1 MFRWLSRFKTWGNA
15 LGVSYRQGTIGH
27 PVERYSLAS
36 CIRRPVQG
44 AKKDGVKGF
53 VKGVGSGIVSG
64 VVKGVSGITEP
75 GCSSVIVIAS
85 GLATGATTKN
95 MNILKRS

>member
-1 MFRWLSRFKTWGNA
+1 MDFPRRSVA
-15 LGVSYRQGTIGH
+15 LVKASVEYWTCFGCSAASKSGKCIGSLILTGH
-27 PVERYSLAS
+27 PVQRCSLAF

-53 VKGVGSGIVSG
+53 VKGVGSGIMSG

-75 GCSSVIVIAS
+75 GCSFVIVIA
-85 GLATGATTKN
+85 A
-95 MNILKRS
+95 

>member
-1 MFRWLSRFKTWGNA
+1 MAQQLQDWGHASGISYCHGTRFSVAAW
-15 LGVSYRQGTIGH
+15 Q
-27 PVERYSLAS
+27 P

-53 VKGVGSGIVSG
+53 VKGVGSGFVSG

-75 GCSSVIVIAS
+75 GCSFVIVIAS
-85 GLATGATTKN
+85 
-95 MNILKRS
+95 